1 MKRIPLIKSV
11 MTTFP
16 YYIDMNASIRTAITM
31 MADHDIRHLPVKSG
45 DELVGVI
52 TDRDIKQAS
61 DPALGLPPKSE
72 LRVRDVS
79 VRKTYI
85 VDLTERLDNVLLKMA
100 EEHIG
105 CAIVVREDKLVGI
118 FTTVD
123 ACRVFGEHLRA
134 LFSTG
139 SGNDAA

>member
-16 YYIDMNASIRTAITM
+16 YYIDINARIQTAITM

-45 DELVGVI
+45 DELVGIV

-61 DPALGLPPKSE
+61 DPALGLPSNAK
-72 LRVRDVS
+72 LRVKDVS
-79 VRKTYI
+79 VRETYI
-85 VDLTERLDNVLLKMA
+85 VDFEERLDNVLLKMA
-100 EEHIG
+100 EKHIG
-105 CAIVVREDKLVGI
+105 CAIVVRENRLAGI

>member
-1 MKRIPLIKSV
+1 
-11 MTTFP
+11 MTAFP
-16 YYIDMNASIRTAITM
+16 YYVDIDASIQVAITI

-45 DELVGVI
+45 EELVGVV

-61 DPALGLPPKSE
+61 DSALSLPSE
-72 LRVRDVS
+72 VDLRVKDVS
-79 VRKTYI
+79 VRETYV
-85 VDLTERLDNVLLKMA
+85 VDLNERLDNVLLNMA
-100 EEHIG
+100 EKHIG
-105 CAIVVREDKLVGI
+105 CAIVVRDSRLVGI

-139 SGNDAA
+139 SGNSAA

>member
-16 YYIDMNASIRTAITM
+16 YYIDVDASIRVAITM
-31 MADHDIRHLPVKSG
+31 MTDHDIRHLPVKRG
-45 DELVGVI
+45 DELVGVV

-61 DPALGLPPKSE
+61 DPALGLPPKAA
-72 LRVRDVS
+72 LRVKDVS
-79 VRKTYI
+79 VRETYV
-85 VDLTERLDNVLLKMA
+85 VDINERLDNVLVKMA
-100 EEHIG
+100 EKHIG
-105 CAIVVREDKLVGI
+105 CAIVVRENRLVGI
-118 FTTVD
+118 FTTMD

>member
-16 YYIDMNASIRTAITM
+16 YYIDIGASIRVAITM

-45 DELVGVI
+45 DKLVGVV
-52 TDRDIKQAS
+52 TDREIKQAS
-61 DPALGLPPKSE
+61 DPVLGLPSKAK
-72 LRVRDVS
+72 LRVKDVS
-79 VRKTYI
+79 VRETY
-85 VDLTERLDNVLLKMA
+85 VVNLEERLDNVLLKMA
-100 EEHIG
+100 EKHIG
-105 CAIVVREDKLVGI
+105 CAIVVRENRLVGI